1 MAFLAP
7 AMPFISAGAT
17 LLSGL
22 SANRDATYQAA
33 VGMKNAQLLEEQ
45 ALRENFAATQ
55 DIEDQDVSARADV
68 ANMLSQF
75 AASGLSSSSGSFVM
89 RQASAAS
96 LAKQDRQRLT
106 QKKDV
111 QLYNTRTQANTVRNE
126 AEATRRGGRT
136 SLLSTALAVP
146 ASYLSGASM
155 VNEYTRGRL
164 SLSSPSYAGG
174 R

>member
-1 MAFLAP
+1 MAVLAP

-17 LLSGL
+17 LLGGM
-22 SANRDATYQAA
+22 SANRDARYQAA
-33 VGMKNAQLLEEQ
+33 VGMKNAQLLDEQ
-45 ALRENFAATQ
+45 ALRENFAASQ
-55 DIEDQDVSARADV
+55 DIEDQDVSARAEV
-68 ANMLSQF
+68 ADMLSQF
-75 AASGLSSSSGSFVM
+75 AASGLSASSGSFVM
-89 RQASAAS
+89 RQAGAAL
-96 LAKQDRQRLT
+96 LAKRDRQRLG

-111 QLYNTRTQANTVRNE
+111 QLANTRNQVSTMRSE

-146 ASYLSGASM
+146 TSYLSGASM

-164 SLSSPSYAGG
+164 SLSSPSYAGA